1 MIGRHSP
8 DDAQAFDDAWNARTS
23 TDQEIAELVQ
33 LAESLC
39 EAAVA
44 EPSTQFRTDLRA
56 RLMTEAA
63 TTLVA
68 MPGASRPTT
77 TPERTLHP
85 VRRRIAG
92 LAAVLIASTG
102 AVGLV
107 STSASALPGE
117 LLYPVKRSVETVELT
132 WHRSDSSRGTFQ
144 LEQASKRLDEARA
157 LSAKN
162 ASATLITE
170 ALDSFADSA
179 ANGSTRLFSDFAD
192 SGEEQSV
199 RKVNGFVET
208 SNAGLANLSDQLP
221 PSADD
226 AYAAATEAVEA
237 LATEASSLC
246 ITCVSAEVQSLVS
259 AVSDLAKNDPAPRN
273 SAAKPGTGKARPSG
287 GQSDQPGVASTPK
300 PAQTGAAPTPVP
312 ATPALPTPTRTPSL
326 RDVTDPL
333 IGGLLGDEDQ
343 EGLVPGLLNGLL
355 GNKN

>member
-1 MIGRHSP
+1 MIGRHSH
-8 DDAQAFDDAWNARTS
+8 DDAQAFDDAWNARAS
-23 TDQEIAELVQ
+23 ADQEIAGLVQ
-33 LAESLC
+33 LAERLC

-44 EPSTQFRTDLRA
+44 APSEQFRTDLRT

-68 MPGASRPTT
+68 LPGASKPDPAPARSP
-77 TPERTLHP
+77 HP
-85 VRRRIAG
+85 VRRRVAS

-144 LEQASKRLDEARA
+144 LDQASKRLDEARQ

-162 ASATLITE
+162 APASLITE

-179 ANGSTRLFSDFAD
+179 ADGSTKLFSDFTD

-199 RKVNGFVET
+199 RKVNGFVESST
-208 SNAGLANLSDQLP
+208 AGLANLSDQLP
-221 PSADD
+221 PSAGD
-226 AYAAATEAVEA
+226 AYAAATDAVGA
-237 LATEASSLC
+237 LAAEASSLC

-259 AVSDLAKNDPAPRN
+259 AVTDLAKKDPAPRD
-273 SAAKPGTGKARPSG
+273 SAAQPDADEARPAGGQGDKPGG
-287 GQSDQPGVASTPK
+287 ASTPK
-300 PAQTGAAPTPVP
+300 PAQPSVAPPPAPSTPTVP
-312 ATPALPTPTRTPSL
+312 VPTRTPSL